1 MNKNSLHASFVAVPL
16 MIASVILPAGL
27 DNPIDPLVA
36 AVLPLAWAAAVA
48 VFTGS
53 GTWNMAI
60 LAIAALPFSAY
71 TAAAYGTR
79 PALPTCIALAAAAV
93 SAIAARGVLHDRG
106 SKWVP
111 VLISLVIGAG
121 PGLLLLAASTA
132 TSSIAVSVLMA
143 SGAWYLAARR
153 RS

>member
-36 AVLPLAWAAAVA
+36 AALPLAWAAAVA

-53 GTWNMAI
+53 GTRNMAI
-60 LAIAALPFSAY
+60 LAIAAFPFSAY
-71 TAAAYGTR
+71 AAAVYGTR
-79 PALPTCIALAAAAV
+79 PALPSGIALASLTASTIAV
-93 SAIAARGVLHDRG
+93 RSALGDRG
-106 SKWVP
+106 PKWLP
-111 VLISLVIGAG
+111 VLISLAIGAG
-121 PGLLLLAASTA
+121 PGLLLLTASMA

-143 SGAWYLAARR
+143 SGAWYLVARR